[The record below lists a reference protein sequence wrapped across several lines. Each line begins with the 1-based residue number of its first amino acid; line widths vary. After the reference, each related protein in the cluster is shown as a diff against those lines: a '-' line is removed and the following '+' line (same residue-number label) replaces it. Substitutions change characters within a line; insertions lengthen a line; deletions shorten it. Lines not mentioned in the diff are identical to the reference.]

1 VGVRLLLA
9 LLAASVAAQEV
20 VTVDWYGVTW

>member
-1 VGVRLLLA
+1 LLRTLLA
-9 LLAASVAAQEV
+9 LFATLVVSQEV